1 MVQIQRLNEL
11 RSVDVNS
18 VDKEMLTDVSGLI
31 LDVGIPQSQRLKQI
45 LTKTKNPYCFRV
57 GDMCKAGICRQCPN
71 APKLLMQ
78 FFIYKEKRPLTIGST
93 VGQDS
98 IGIDNLAGHSWGM
111 V

>member
-57 GDMCKAGICRQCPN
+57 GVCRQCPN

>member
-18 VDKEMLTDVSGLI
+18 VDKEMLTVVSGLI

-57 GDMCKAGICRQCPN
+57 GDMGVKLEFADN
-71 APKLLMQ
+71 APTLQNCLCNFLYIKKSGL
-78 FFIYKEKRPLTIGST
+78 
-93 VGQDS
+93 
-98 IGIDNLAGHSWGM
+98 
-111 V
+111 

>member
-57 GDMCKAGICRQCPN
+57 GDMGVKLEFADN

-78 FFIYKEKRPLTIGST
+78 FFIYKEKLTLTIGST

>member
-45 LTKTKNPYCFRV
+45 LLSCGRY
-57 GDMCKAGICRQCPN
+57 GCKAGICRQCPN

>member
-57 GDMCKAGICRQCPN
+57 GDMGVKMESAE
-71 APKLLMQ
+71 
-78 FFIYKEKRPLTIGST
+78 IYTTLQNCLCNFLYIKKSGL
-93 VGQDS
+93 
-98 IGIDNLAGHSWGM
+98 
-111 V
+111 